1 MAENFNINEASKN
14 TRNELILAGIRE
26 LHERGITDFSIRR
39 VAASCGVSC
48 AAPYRHFKNKEDF
61 IDSIIGYINRKWYL
75 EQNMIPSSYSNT
87 RERLVEISVEYVRF
101 LVENPDYYTIIML
114 NTDSGSVVSG
124 MNISI
129 CTRGLIKNYCNETSM
144 SDEDRVRK
152 TFVVRSLI
160 FGAAAMILSGE
171 LPNTEESFDM
181 VRSLVEREFELD

>member
-1 MAENFNINEASKN
+1 MAENIKANEATKN
-14 TRNELILAGIRE
+14 TRNELILAGIHE

-75 EQNMIPSSYSNT
+75 EQNMILSEYSNT
-87 RERLVEISVEYVRF
+87 RDRLVEISVEYVRF

-114 NTDSGSVVSG
+114 NADSGNVVSG
-124 MNISI
+124 MNVSL

-144 SDEDRVRK
+144 SDEDRARK
-152 TFVVRSLI
+152 IFVIRSLI
-160 FGAAAMILSGE
+160 IGGAAMILSGE
-171 LPNTEESFDM
+171 IPNSEESFDM
-181 VRSLVEREFELD
+181 IRSLVEREFELD